1 MVLWNSIIYHISSP
15 RMDMVSAWRM
25 MSVQSAALA
34 SLAPSPRNALKRRA
48 AQRHPVV
55 PAWQVPGWWV
65 RMLMPSESMVNQW
78 WINGESH
85 DSDSRL
91 WLSWLWSWL
100 IWFTT
105 ESMTESMTSHAGIL
119 WIFCQ
124 WESMGSLCKPG
135 HGKVRHSEGQSLATS
150 SPRVLEQQTHCMKQ
164 QGYVSS
170 VSRVSLVVFTNIYWH
185 LMGREP

>member
-34 SLAPSPRNALKRRA
+34 SLAPSPRNALKRRV

-170 VSRVSLVVFTNIYWH
+170 VSRVISLVVFTSNIYWH
-185 LMGREP
+185 LHHR

>member
-1 MVLWNSIIYHISSP
+1 MKFNHIPYFITSDGHGVGVAHDVRAVRSPGLVGAIATKRADAQGCSKTSSCP
-15 RMDMVSAWRM
+15 QPGRCPDDGW
-25 MSVQSAALA
+25 
-34 SLAPSPRNALKRRA
+34 
-48 AQRHPVV
+48 
-55 PAWQVPGWWV
+55 GWWCH
-65 RMLMPSESMVNQW
+65 LNQW

-170 VSRVSLVVFTNIYWH
+170 VSRVISLVVFTNIYWH
-185 LMGREP
+185 LTGRFEP

>member
-1 MVLWNSIIYHISSP
+1 
-15 RMDMVSAWRM
+15 M
-25 MSVQSAALA
+25 MGEDGDAI
-34 SLAPSPRNALKRRA
+34 
-48 AQRHPVV
+48 
-55 PAWQVPGWWV
+55 
-65 RMLMPSESMVNQW
+65 

-170 VSRVSLVVFTNIYWH
+170 VSRVISLVVFTNIYWH
-185 LMGREP
+185 LTGRFEP